1 VHIPFIQIS
10 SNLQLWLLSFLC
22 WSLASNPTLAE
33 IVPDTTLPTNSTVTP
48 SGNTRVIEGG
58 TRKGDNL
65 LHSFREFSF
74 SILTSDTTG
83 DTALFNN
90 DLAVKNII
98 TRVTG
103 GSPSNIDGMIQARG
117 SANLFFI
124 NPRGIIFGHNASLDI
139 GGSFVATTANS
150 MKFADGTEFSA
161 NGNVPLLTVSV
172 PIGLQFG
179 NNPGEIIQSNPI
191 DLPLEMQ
198 VPSGKTLALVGGNIS
213 LKSSTLTAFGG
224 RIELGSVTGGGF
236 VNLTEVDRGY
246 ALGYAGVQQFGDIQ
260 ISGGTIIDASN
271 FMPIKNGGGAIQI
284 QGKNVTVSDGSL
296 IFSTTYSP
304 IKGENLVIN
313 ATESVKLSDR
323 SNIATITQGEGQA
336 GDVLV
341 KAGDSIELL
350 ETSFIGSQVCSLL
363 INCESVTGKGG
374 DLTFETK
381 RLLLQDGAGIEAS
394 TFGVGHGGNI
404 LVKATD
410 SIDLIGETP
419 GGDIPSGIFAQVAQE
434 AVENS
439 GDTGNITLETK
450 RLTVR
455 GGAQI
460 STTGRYGGNGGNL
473 TINASDAIHLSGA
486 SQFATAELTDIY
498 RSGIFVSAQPG
509 ATGKVGTFNINTGLL
524 TVDNGARITAD
535 NFGSGEAGIQKLNV
549 RQLVIRDG
557 GEVRSGSFGEG
568 TGGTLQINATDS
580 VEVIGTGKIDG
591 TNIPSLLSSRTEGI
605 GKAGDLII
613 NSDVYDG
620 LRLRLLVQDG
630 AQVTVSSQGSGQ
642 AGNLEITARSVKL
655 DNQGKLIAQTA
666 SADGGNITL
675 NLQELL
681 LLRRNSQIFTSA
693 GGNGGKITINSP
705 FIVAVPQENSD
716 ITANVFRG
724 QVGSVKINATG
735 IFQLVARSREEL
747 QQLLGTNDPTQL
759 DPSRLPTNDIAI
771 DPSINGIVT
780 INTPDVDSSRELV
793 QLPNAVY
800 NFLSNL
806 TPNPFPGRE
815 GEQESKPLSLWGRGL
830 ERGFKNKLHMALPSN
845 PVDAS
850 RQIDLSCNMQASL
863 TKGANIPNNQ
873 IVEAQGWIID
883 PKGDIVLVA
892 QAPTVNPLLRC
903 P

>member
-1 VHIPFIQIS
+1 VHILFVKIS

-22 WSLASNPTLAE
+22 WSLANNSTLAE
-33 IVPDTTLPTNSTVTP
+33 IVPDTTLPNNSTVTP
-48 SGNTRVIEGG
+48 SGNVRVIEGG

-74 SILTSDTTG
+74 SVLTSNTTG

-103 GSPSNIDGMIQARG
+103 RLPSNIDGIIQARG

-124 NPRGIIFGHNASLDI
+124 NPHGIIFGPNASLNI
-139 GGSFVATTANS
+139 GGSFIATTANS
-150 MKFADGTEFSA
+150 VKFADGTEFNA

-179 NNPGEIIQSNPI
+179 NNPGEIVQNNPI
-191 DLPLEMQ
+191 DIPLEMQ

-213 LKSSTLTAFGG
+213 LQSSALTASGG
-224 RIELGSVTGGGF
+224 RIELGSVGGGF
-236 VNLTEVDRGY
+236 VNLTEVNRGY
-246 ALGYAGVQQFGDIQ
+246 ALGYADVQQFGDIQ
-260 ISGGTIIDASN
+260 ISGGTLINASD
-271 FMPIKNGGGAIQI
+271 FISIKDGGGAIQI
-284 QGKNVTVSDGSL
+284 QGKNLTISDGSL
-296 IFSTTYSP
+296 IFATTYGL

-313 ATESVKLSDR
+313 ATESVKLSGR

-363 INCESVTGKGG
+363 INCESVTGRGG

-419 GGDIPSGIFAQVAQE
+419 GGDIPSGIFAQIAQE
-434 AVENS
+434 AVENP

-455 GGAQI
+455 DGAQI
-460 STTGRYGGNGGNL
+460 STTARYGGNGGNL
-473 TINASDAIHLSGA
+473 TINASDMIRLSGA
-486 SQFATAELTDIY
+486 SPFATAELTDIY

-509 ATGKVGTFNINTGLL
+509 ATGNVGTFNINTGLL

-557 GEVRSGSFGEG
+557 GEVRTGSFDQGS
-568 TGGTLQINATDS
+568 GGTLQINAADA
-580 VEVIGTGKIDG
+580 VEVIGTGKING

-642 AGNLEITARSVKL
+642 AGNLEVTARSVKL
-655 DNQGKLIAQTA
+655 NNQGKLIAQTP

-681 LLRRNSQIFTSA
+681 LLRRNSQISTFA
-693 GGNGGKITINSP
+693 GGNGGKIAINSP

-716 ITANVFRG
+716 ITANVFSG
-724 QVGSVKINATG
+724 QGESVKINATG
-735 IFQLVARSREEL
+735 IFGLVARSREEL
-747 QQLLGTNDPTQL
+747 QQLLGTTNLTQL
-759 DPSRLPTNDIAI
+759 DTSRLPTNDIAI
-771 DPSINGIVT
+771 DPSLNAIVT
-780 INTPDVDSSRELV
+780 INTPDVDPNRGLV
-793 QLPNAVY
+793 Q
-800 NFLSNL
+800 
-806 TPNPFPGRE
+806 
-815 GEQESKPLSLWGRGL
+815 
-830 ERGFKNKLHMALPSN
+830 LPSN

-850 RQIDLSCNMQASL
+850 RQVDYSCKQKNMQESNSSYI
-863 TKGANIPNNQ
+863 TGRGEIPPSPTEPDNSK

-883 PKGDIVLVA
+883 AKGDIVLVA